1 MTAQGKRSVLLT
13 LAILLLAALA
23 CGPSIDL
30 PRISAPEGI
39 EETAEAAVNQAA
51 NIAQTAVAVATRQG
65 SAAVA
70 TVRAVGTPDVGGLQ
84 RKIEAI
90 EPDANGNFS
99 VIITDDEV
107 NEAIRLRQLLG
118 EGEIPAQFQQVTI
131 LFTGGNVILRAN
143 LLQPLPAQLEAAFAP
158 RVEDG
163 QIRFDIVRATL
174 AGAQVPQVIL
184 NTTEGIVSRL
194 LVEGLANLP
203 ADVTIETVSVGEGT
217 LNVGGHKGIGP

>member
-1 MTAQGKRSVLLT
+1 MTTQGKRSVLLT
-13 LAILLLAALA
+13 LAVLILAALA

-39 EETAEAAVNQAA
+39 EQTAQAA
-51 NIAQTAVAVATRQG
+51 AAKAANVAQTAVAMATRQG

-70 TVRAVGTPDVGGLQ
+70 TVRAVGTPDLGGLQ
-84 RKIEAI
+84 QKIEAI
-90 EPDANGNFS
+90 EPDAEGNFS
-99 VIITDDEV
+99 VTITDDEV
-107 NEAIRLRQLLG
+107 NEAIRLRQLVG
-118 EGEIPAQFQQVTI
+118 ETEIPAQFQQVTI
-131 LFTGGNVILRAN
+131 QFTGGEVILRSN

-163 QIRFDIVRATL
+163 QVRFDIIRATL
-174 AGAQVPQVIL
+174 AGAQVPQAIL

-217 LNVGGHKGIGP
+217 LIVGGHRGIGP